1 MLECGPL
8 LSVLHRYTVLCIFS
22 VCMYDNMKNEYEM
35 EKNIALQHHLRAT
48 GGGTIWIWFE
58 MVEGIA

>member
-1 MLECGPL
+1 M
-8 LSVLHRYTVLCIFS
+8 LCIFS

-35 EKNIALQHHLRAT
+35 EKKIALQHHLRAT